1 MAITTSVNTDEITVL
16 GPPASIDLQIDV
28 GPKGDRGTYIYSG
41 PGIPTGSGSVAFI
54 NDAPVIG
61 DLFVN
66 KDQTSADYSS
76 IYQYTAV
83 PANPNQWVKILE
95 AGLRGL
101 IGPTGPTGTIGLT
114 GATGAV
120 GATGSTGAIGSQ
132 GLTGPTGAVG
142 PIGPAGAVG
151 ATGPTGAQG
160 PTGSNATASFYKTFT
175 ITSASATSASVSYYN
190 ISSGSNVIDTSNPPV
205 YFDSTF
211 QTLETSLIR
220 GLVYKFSFN
229 TAGNT
234 NYIRSEYSYAASAE
248 YNTGVTNNG
257 EDIGDILFQVPL
269 NAPSILYLVSNDT
282 ESMKMILNIGDN
294 LTSFEYPDTISTTIT
309 SSGSVQLQ
317 VANKNSARTFDT
329 KLVISQ
335 NNNYVSHKERLIHNG
350 TTVNSSTPEI
360 ISAGSGSMGY
370 NFIKYITGNDLVFG
384 LSVTNAAVYSASVQF
399 SAVDGILS

>member
-41 PGIPTGSGSVAFI
+41 PGTPTGSGSVAFI

-160 PTGSNATASFYKTFT
+160 PTGSNATASFYITFT
-175 ITSASATSASVSYYN
+175 ITS
-190 ISSGSNVIDTSNPPV
+190 IP
-205 YFDSTF
+205 
-211 QTLETSLIR
+211 LSL
-220 GLVYKFSFN
+220 
-229 TAGNT
+229 
-234 NYIRSEYSYAASAE
+234 
-248 YNTGVTNNG
+248 
-257 EDIGDILFQVPL
+257 
-269 NAPSILYLVSNDT
+269 
-282 ESMKMILNIGDN
+282 
-294 LTSFEYPDTISTTIT
+294 
-309 SSGSVQLQ
+309 
-317 VANKNSARTFDT
+317 
-329 KLVISQ
+329 
-335 NNNYVSHKERLIHNG
+335 
-350 TTVNSSTPEI
+350 
-360 ISAGSGSMGY
+360 
-370 NFIKYITGNDLVFG
+370 
-384 LSVTNAAVYSASVQF
+384 
-399 SAVDGILS
+399 

>member
-54 NDAPVIG
+54 NDAPIIG

-101 IGPTGPTGTIGLT
+101 IGPTGPTG
-114 GATGAV
+114 
-120 GATGSTGAIGSQ
+120 AI
-132 GLTGPTGAVG
+132 GLTGPTGATGATGSTGPTGSQGLVG
-142 PIGPAGAVG
+142 PTGAVGSVGPVGSIG
-151 ATGPTGAQG
+151 ATGPTG
-160 PTGSNATASFYKTFT
+160 PTGASGSNATAGFYRTFA
-175 ITSASATSASVSYYN
+175 ITSASATSASVFYYN

-205 YFDSTF
+205 YFDSSS
-211 QTLETSLIR
+211 QTLQADLIR

-229 TAGNT
+229 TPGN
-234 NYIRSEYSYAASAE
+234 NNFIRSEYSYSASAE
-248 YNTGVTNNG
+248 YNSGVTNNG
-257 EDIGDILFQVPL
+257 EDVGDILFQVPF
-269 NAPSILYLVSNDT
+269 NSPNTLYLISNNT
-282 ESMKMILNIGDN
+282 ESMKMTLNIGDN
-294 LTSFEYPDTISTTIT
+294 LASFQYPDPISTVIT
-309 SSGSVQLQ
+309 SSGSVQLK
-317 VANKNSARTFDT
+317 VANQNSVRTFDT
-329 KLVISQ
+329 KLLISQ

-350 TTVNSSTPEI
+350 TTINSSIPEI
-360 ISAGSGSMGY
+360 ISVGSGSVGY
-370 NFIKYITGNDLVFG
+370 NFIKYINGDNLIFG
-384 LSVTNAAVYSASVQF
+384 LSVTNASVNSASVEF
-399 SAVDGILS
+399 TTTDGMLS